1 MKLLITG
8 GCGFLGSNLASDALS
23 RGDELVV
30 FDNLYRD
37 GSRENL
43 TWLKNQGKFKFEH
56 GDVRNQNDISRV
68 IKDFNPDAIF
78 HLAGQVAMTTSIAN
92 PRMDFEVNV
101 VGTHN
106 LLEAVRQH
114 FPKSIVVYS
123 STNKV
128 YGDLEQYTYVE
139 TDTRYRC
146 VEYPNG
152 FSEQTQL
159 DFHSPYGC
167 SKGAADQYM
176 LDYARIFGLNTVVF
190 RHSSMYGGRQFA
202 TYDQGWIGWFCQKAI
217 EASEGQQKEPFTIS
231 GNGKQV
237 RDVLHADDMKRLYM
251 AAVTHIDDAKG
262 QAFNVGGGIEN
273 SLSLL
278 ELFSILEKLTGV
290 NLSYTEKPV
299 RESDQRV
306 FVSDVTR
313 AKNLLRWEPS
323 ISAFEGVT
331 RMIDWVTMMRRSST
345 NVPNYSAFSTA
356 RSEP

>member
-8 GCGFLGSNLASDALS
+8 GCGFLGSNLASDALA

-30 FDNLYRD
+30 FDNLYRN

-43 TWLKNQGKFKFEH
+43 TWLQTQGKFTFEH
-56 GDVRNQNDISRV
+56 GDMRNQNDISRV
-68 IKDFNPDAIF
+68 IQACKPDTIF

-101 VGTHN
+101 IGTHN

-114 FPKSIVVYS
+114 APSATVVYS

-139 TDTRYRC
+139 TDTRYQC
-146 VEYPNG
+146 IEHPNG
-152 FSEQTQL
+152 FNEQTQL
-159 DFHSPYGC
+159 SFHSPYGC

-176 LDYARIFGLNTVVF
+176 LDYARIFGLKTVVF

-202 TYDQGWIGWFCQKAI
+202 TYDQGWVGWFCQKAI
-217 EASEGQQKEPFTIS
+217 EAAKDNNAAPFTIS

-251 AAVTHIDDAKG
+251 AAANHIDNAKG
-262 QAFNVGGGIEN
+262 HAFNVGGGIEN

-278 ELFSILEKLTGV
+278 ELFALLEQISGIK
-290 NLSYTEKPV
+290 LSYTQLPV

-306 FVSDVTR
+306 FVSDLGK
-313 AKNLLRWEPS
+313 AKQLLNWQPVV
-323 ISAFEGVT
+323 SAQAGVA
-331 RMIDWVTMMRRSST
+331 RMVEWV
-345 NVPNYSAFSTA
+345 SATK
-356 RSEP
+356 

>member
-8 GCGFLGSNLASDALS
+8 GCGFLGSNLASDALA
-23 RGDELVV
+23 RGDELVI
-30 FDNLYRD
+30 FDNLYRN
-37 GSRENL
+37 GSRDNL
-43 TWLKNQGKFKFEH
+43 SWLKTQGNFTFEH
-56 GDVRNQNDISRV
+56 GDIRNQNDITRV
-68 IKDFNPDAIF
+68 IQAFVPDAIF

-92 PRMDFEVNV
+92 PRMDFDINV

-114 FPKSIVVYS
+114 TPNATVVYS

-128 YGDLEQYTYVE
+128 YGDLEQYSYVE
-139 TDTRYRC
+139 TDTRYQC

-152 FSEQTQL
+152 INELTQL
-159 DFHSPYGC
+159 SFHSPYGC

-202 TYDQGWIGWFCQKAI
+202 TYDQGWVGWFCQKAI
-217 EASEGQQKEPFTIS
+217 EASRGLLKEPFTIS

-237 RDVLHADDMKRLYM
+237 RDVLHADDMKQLYM
-251 AAVTHIDDAKG
+251 AAINHIDSAKG

-278 ELFSILEKLTGV
+278 ELFALLEKIAGV
-290 NLSYTEKPV
+290 KLNYTQLLV

-306 FVSDVTR
+306 FVSDLGK
-313 AKNLLRWEPS
+313 AKQLLNWQPMV
-323 ISAFEGVT
+323 SAQQGVA
-331 RMIDWVTMMRRSST
+331 RMVEWV
-345 NVPNYSAFSTA
+345 SATS
-356 RSEP
+356 